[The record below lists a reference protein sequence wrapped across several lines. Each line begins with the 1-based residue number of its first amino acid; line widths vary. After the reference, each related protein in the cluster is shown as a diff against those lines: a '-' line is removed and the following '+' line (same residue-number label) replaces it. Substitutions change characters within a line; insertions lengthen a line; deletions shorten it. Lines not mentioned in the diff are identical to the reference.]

1 MEIPRI
7 LHLHA
12 KTVDLV
18 SILLMISSYMQV
30 GTNVPEDVEAAPGHR
45 EHAGDSEH
53 HRAKHLD
60 VVCTRRVSSA
70 RV

>member
-1 MEIPRI
+1 MLWPHLNGDGLSVLSQDPVCSAVTMPR
-7 LHLHA
+7 
-12 KTVDLV
+12 
-18 SILLMISSYMQV
+18 
-30 GTNVPEDVEAAPGHR
+30 TNVPEDVEAAPGHR

-70 RV
+70 RG